1 MQLCKRVRC
10 SPLACLLVP
19 HVRISSPLL
28 GRPFLR
34 PLTLL
39 YHLTLRDLSWHR
51 LFCKSINAGAE
62 ERLLSLRD
70 VVFMK
75 FTGYIKKPSR
85 EKGNFPVL
93 EHPHNKGI
101 SPREVNVNQSQQN
114 RVTNNT
120 SPTSHSVHF
129 NNNNN
134 NTAAFL
140 KLKVHGNKSLS
151 QLIGAIA
158 THWVQYRPKRNS
170 AAEWESLKRKMPGKN
185 EDACLLA
192 LVPYCLRRHSL
203 GSVAQFPIDLHS
215 PWDAGQSQGAKTAGP
230 RGEVGRIQ
238 TSAGHDSSN
247 TSLENLCPIKKC
259 LLLLG
264 AIGLLAGAAVG
275 MWLLVK
281 FLTAP
286 LSDQDP
292 SPLQDMESI
301 PTCTDA
307 GEDEPVITTAPRR
320 ECGLRSRAARIVGGS
335 DAPLGRWPWQVSL
348 YLNSR
353 HVCGGSVVAHDWI
366 VTAAHCVHNYRW
378 PQVSSWLVFA
388 GIIAHVSVPQQA
400 GAAVEKII
408 YHPHYDDRSHDY
420 DIALMKLT
428 APLNFSDAVRAVC
441 LPLHHQDFPHGTHCW
456 ISGWGYTRPEH
467 VPVAEMLK
475 EAIVPLISTKKCN
488 SSCMYSGELTPRM
501 LCAGY
506 LDGKVDACQLI
517 HIKQL
522 VFEQSLT

>member
-1 MQLCKRVRC
+1 M
-10 SPLACLLVP
+10 SPSSPRLPGEVEGRPGWLLAC
-19 HVRISSPLL
+19 H
-28 GRPFLR
+28 
-34 PLTLL
+34 
-39 YHLTLRDLSWHR
+39 
-51 LFCKSINAGAE
+51 
-62 ERLLSLRD
+62 ERWNLSLGTLICRQLGYLQLAHHKGVNLTD
-70 VVFMK
+70 VK
-75 FTGYIKKPSR
+75 
-85 EKGNFPVL
+85 
-93 EHPHNKGI
+93 
-101 SPREVNVNQSQQN
+101 VNDTQEFVQIVPNQ
-114 RVTNNT
+114 
-120 SPTSHSVHF
+120 
-129 NNNNN
+129 
-134 NTAAFL
+134 
-140 KLKVHGNKSLS
+140 KSS
-151 QLIGAIA
+151 I
-158 THWVQYRPKRNS
+158 
-170 AAEWESLKRKMPGKN
+170 
-185 EDACLLA
+185 EDVWQVRSSCA
-192 LVPYCLRRHSL
+192 S
-203 GSVAQFPIDLHS
+203 
-215 PWDAGQSQGAKTAGP
+215 
-230 RGEVGRIQ
+230 GRIV
-238 TSAGHDSSN
+238 A
-247 TSLENLCPIKKC
+247 LKC
-259 LLLLG
+259 
-264 AIGLLAGAAVG
+264 
-275 MWLLVK
+275 
-281 FLTAP
+281 
-286 LSDQDP
+286 S
-292 SPLQDMESI
+292 
-301 PTCTDA
+301 
-307 GEDEPVITTAPRR
+307 

-506 LDGKVDACQLI
+506 LDGKVDACQGDSGGP
-517 HIKQL
+517 L
-522 VFEQSLT
+522 VCQDELTWRLVGIVSWGTGCAEPNYPGVYTKVAEFLDWIYQIIEQEPSRGRKSETQAGSLCFGRRRAERHRGRAISSTTCTYIQRDGKILQKA